1 MDRALNITFTGLAV
15 LFGIW
20 IAITLFKFFQ
30 FKRVAKEAV
39 LTWAPP
45 RPWYYSLCVGIGFFM
60 VFLTVMSIF
69 ALHRPL
75 LIIVAQA
82 LMAVFYT
89 VVFPLIFK
97 IRRGFYSSGIM
108 AERGFIPYRSIRWL
122 GWKDTPQVT
131 LALKADGRFG
141 QKYAFLRVPGDY
153 YGQVRRILA
162 DRIKEDSL
170 TLETSVLGLDPN
182 APTEERV

>member
-1 MDRALNITFTGLAV
+1 MDRALSLTFIGLAV

-20 IAITLFKFFQ
+20 IVITLVKFAQ
-30 FKRVAKEAV
+30 FKQVAKGAV
-39 LTWAPP
+39 LAWAPR
-45 RPWYYSLCVGIGFFM
+45 RPWYYNLCVGIGFFM

-75 LIIVAQA
+75 LVIVAQA

-97 IRRGFYSSGIM
+97 IRRGFYKSGIW

-122 GWKDTPQVT
+122 GWKETPQVT

-141 QKYAFLRVPGDY
+141 QKYAFLRVPGGH

-182 APTEERV
+182 APTEEQV